1 MVTEE
6 EISVALWSLK
16 AFKAPGPDGLHVG
29 FYQCF
34 WIIVGD
40 SIKEEVKKVFREKKV
55 LEYLNSTNIV
65 LIPKV

>member
-6 EISVALWSLK
+6 EISAALWSLK

-29 FYQCF
+29 FYQRF